1 MAARK
6 KKQTKPSTED
16 QENLAPLAKVEQNSI
31 DQIIAQAYNRHKDEL
46 IADKKQKIK
55 ELNHFAATAEEYLNC
70 YLLIGYSLQNEKVI
84 LQSMS
89 SPKDEA
95 ALMDLL
101 RSTFMDF
108 MGNRP

>member
-6 KKQTKPSTED
+6 KKQTTPSS
-16 QENLAPLAKVEQNSI
+16 ENEKEAPPLSKIEQIEI
-31 DQIIAQAYNRHKDEL
+31 DQLIAQALTRHKDEL
-46 IADKKQKIK
+46 AVDKKFKLK

-70 YLLIGYSLQNEKVI
+70 YLLIGFSLQNEKVI
-84 LQSMS
+84 LQSIS
-89 SPKDEA
+89 NSKDEA

-108 MGNRP
+108 MGNRL

>member
-6 KKQTKPSTED
+6 KKQTP
-16 QENLAPLAKVEQNSI
+16 PLDNSELPPLTKIEQIEVEQLI
-31 DQIIAQAYNRHKDEL
+31 TQALTRHKDEL
-46 IADKKQKIK
+46 AVDKKRKLK

-70 YLLIGYSLQNEKVI
+70 YLLIGFSLQNEKVI
-84 LQSMS
+84 LQSTTT
-89 SPKDEA
+89 PKDEA

-101 RSTFMDF
+101 RTTFLDF